1 MSEYSAIPKTK
12 KVFSLKKLL
21 ITYLCSWF
29 VYKLYMCQCTKIQIH
44 RREVS
49 SCLFQIQEQSHVP
62 KTKLQFFFQTI
73 HFFVEIGN
81 GTFFLQRQQ
90 LTRIKRERERVTR
103 WCHKLT
109 NNMIKTVLP
118 EKDFSIKIVEICAN
132 GFKSYIALA
141 KVENIMMIFFSFW
154 SVIYVFVVEI

>member
-62 KTKLQFFFQTI
+62 KTKLQFFFSNYI
-73 HFFVEIGN
+73 
-81 GTFFLQRQQ
+81 FLLKLKMELSSYRDNSLQ
-90 LTRIKRERERVTR
+90 ESRERVTR
-103 WCHKLT
+103 WCLKLT

-118 EKDFSIKIVEICAN
+118 EKEFSIKIVEICAN
-132 GFKSYIALA
+132 VLRAIALA
-141 KVENIMMIFFSFW
+141 KVENIMMIFFPFW

>member
-73 HFFVEIGN
+73 HFFCWN
-81 GTFFLQRQQ
+81 WKWNFL
-90 LTRIKRERERVTR
+90 LTETTAYKNQERVTR

-118 EKDFSIKIVEICAN
+118 EKEFSIKIVEICAN
-132 GFKSYIALA
+132 VLRAIALA
-141 KVENIMMIFFSFW
+141 KVENIMMIFFPFW

>member
-44 RREVS
+44 RREVLSISNSGTKSCSQNKVTIFFSNYIFLLKLKMELS
-49 SCLFQIQEQSHVP
+49 SYRDNSLQES
-62 KTKLQFFFQTI
+62 
-73 HFFVEIGN
+73 
-81 GTFFLQRQQ
+81 
-90 LTRIKRERERVTR
+90 RERVTR

-118 EKDFSIKIVEICAN
+118 EKEFSIKIVEICAN
-132 GFKSYIALA
+132 VLRAIALA
-141 KVENIMMIFFSFW
+141 KVENIMMIFFPFW
-154 SVIYVFVVEI
+154 SVIYIFVVEI

>member
-73 HFFVEIGN
+73 HFFVEIEN
-81 GTFFLQRQQ
+81 GTFFLPRQQ
-90 LTRIKRERERVTR
+90 LTRIKRES
-103 WCHKLT
+103 HKLT

-118 EKDFSIKIVEICAN
+118 EKEFSIKIVEICAN
-132 GFKSYIALA
+132 VLRAIALA
-141 KVENIMMIFFSFW
+141 KVENIMMIFFPFW